1 MQIVHLTEKH
11 WFIKGRKVNFTV
23 CLIKL
28 ASLGE
33 SFFSHRRI
41 LLPMKPIV
49 WSFSPFFGAVT
60 RKKCSQ
66 VWILSNLCRQYIY
79 IWQILLTQSLNS
91 FNSIKLG
98 RSIDFDSWFLQG
110 HTLYGWITGIKKF
123 YIMSYV
129 NANHNYM
136 SFVLL

>member
-1 MQIVHLTEKH
+1 MEKH
-11 WFIKGRKVNFTV
+11 WFIKGRKVNFKV

-41 LLPMKPIV
+41 LLHMKPIV

-98 RSIDFDSWFLQG
+98 RSIDFDSWFL
-110 HTLYGWITGIKKF
+110 HSRSYIVWMNNWNKEIKF